1 MLLASD
7 RGQHDH
13 DKSGH
18 VRSEVQMLAGS
29 RSSSSDL
36 QVTFRALSSIQ
47 RLRTVDFM

>member
-18 VRSEVQMLAGS
+18 VRLEVQMLAGN

-36 QVTFRALSSIQ
+36 QETFRALSSI
-47 RLRTVDFM
+47 RRSRMVVFM